1 MGRDSLESASRHG
14 SYCPLNCTAS
24 LWPWVVLQPRA
35 LGEAAFLAG
44 FKILFKTV
52 TVFFNSQIGSVQ
64 AQNDRLCDIFPGGR
78 KNTALVSRQFNSNK
92 QQTNTYPAAAS
103 ALTLPL
109 LGSFALAIM
118 KQVLKQAEFVLPD
131 GSFCTLNK
139 NS

>member
-1 MGRDSLESASRHG
+1 MIDYVIFS
-14 SYCPLNCTAS
+14 
-24 LWPWVVLQPRA
+24 
-35 LGEAAFLAG
+35 LGE
-44 FKILFKTV
+44 
-52 TVFFNSQIGSVQ
+52 
-64 AQNDRLCDIFPGGR
+64 

-92 QQTNTYPAAAS
+92 QQTNTYPAAVS
-103 ALTLPL
+103 ALTLPF